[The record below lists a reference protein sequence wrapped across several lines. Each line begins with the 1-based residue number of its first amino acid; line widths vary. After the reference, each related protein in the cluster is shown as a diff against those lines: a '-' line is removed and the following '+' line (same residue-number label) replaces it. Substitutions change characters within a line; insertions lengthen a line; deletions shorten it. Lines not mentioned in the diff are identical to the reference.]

1 MNDNRKVI
9 NLKDYKEQKEKL
21 TNQKLRENLIAY
33 RQVCEEIVTF
43 HYRRTPLEELQ
54 DIIDRCLEIGKEN
67 DFPCKESL
75 MLMCFGYF
83 PANFFPKSH
92 PHYVAQPSEE
102 ELERI
107 RIKKQLWYDEPPN
120 EKSKKQHYASIK
132 NFISLTERKNSKYY
146 GQCKIRDI
154 MMKYS
159 HNYFRDYWRI
169 LNQIIRYVESTPNP
183 ALQNILRPDVTEEQ
197 FAGTIFVWD
206 DGAPAVCHPVQN
218 FNDGVIRFSNSNPYL
233 VYSVDKL
240 TTIMSNEKFAEKT
253 WKRNSEGKVLD
264 EHDLIQCLVE
274 SNIFQKNT
282 LDSQKLKGSD
292 IFKAILC
299 LSCLVGAISSIV
311 EGL

>member
-33 RQVCEEIVTF
+33 RQICEEVVSY
-43 HYRRTPLEELQ
+43 HYRYTPLKELQ
-54 DIIDRCLEIGKEN
+54 DTIDKCLEIGKDN
-67 DFPCKESL
+67 NFPSKESL
-75 MLMCFGYF
+75 ILMCFGYF
-83 PANFFPKSH
+83 PSDFLSKSH
-92 PHYVAQPSEE
+92 PQYIPQPSNEE
-102 ELERI
+102 FEKI
-107 RIKKQLWYDEPPN
+107 RVKKQLWYDEPPN
-120 EKSKKQHYASIK
+120 EKTKKQHYASIK
-132 NFISLTERKNSKYY
+132 NFISLTERKNSKHY

-169 LNQIIRYVESTPNP
+169 LNQIIRYIESTPNP
-183 ALQNILRPDVTEEQ
+183 ALQNILRPVVTEEQ
-197 FAGTIFVWD
+197 FTGTIFVWD

-253 WKRNSEGKVLD
+253 WKRNSEGKALD
-264 EHDLIQCLVE
+264 EHDLMQCLVE
-274 SNIFQKNT
+274 SNIFQHNKVV
-282 LDSQKLKGSD
+282 SQKLKGSD
-292 IFKAILC
+292 IFFAILG

-311 EGL
+311 GSV